1 MFFTLAHLSKNLVPP
16 PPAPPVENETL
27 ITDGTIVGYSFTSEF
42 EAGFPIYAEFS
53 PDDLSKIDTLDCIYY
68 SVYDYNTNTPFSSPA
83 KVYYNS
89 ELGRWELQIT
99 NAYNNKEELYAYSDV
114 TEITDISKIN
124 WFFALSPDINHI
136 EFAATIARSGTNYL
150 KLSNTNTDAD
160 GFYFTPT
167 YQGTVYMCSMGMD
180 KPNYVQLSQREK
192 PSIFVLDRD
201 SNKMVKY
208 FVSEEQISYDN
219 IPGDGGAEQ
228 AKNLI
233 LSNTIKWIPV
243 DGTPATAENLP
254 KFELLTVE

>member
-1 MFFTLAHLSKNLVPP
+1 MFTLAYKKTIKS
-16 PPAPPVENETL
+16 
-27 ITDGTIVGYSFTSEF
+27 IIYDGMTVDYSFTSEQS
-42 EAGFPIYAEFS
+42 AGFPIEADFS
-53 PDDLSKIDTLDCIYY
+53 PVDLTKIDTLDCIYY
-68 SVYDYNTNTPFSSPA
+68 SVYDTDVNKPFSSPA

-99 NAYNNKEELYAYSDV
+99 NTYTNNEELYAYSDV

-124 WFFALSPDINHI
+124 WVYAASPDAFSIK
-136 EFAATIARSGTNYL
+136 FTATIVRSGTNYL

-167 YQGTVYMCSMGMD
+167 YQTGAYYICSIGID
-180 KPNYVQLSQREK
+180 KPNYIQLTSDEK
-192 PSIFVLDRD
+192 ANIFILDIV
-201 SNKMVKY
+201 SNKIVKY
-208 FVSEEQISYDN
+208 FVSEEPISYDN
-219 IPGDGGAEQ
+219 MPGDGGAEKT
-228 AKNLI
+228 KNLI